1 MLLLSS
7 LASSEIIIWP
17 IPVSGVFFVAFLL
30 IESRWASEPVIPIQI
45 LRMRSVMLSCVSALG
60 LMMARWAVLFYTP
73 VYAMA
78 VRGWSPA
85 SAGLILI
92 PTNVGFGLGG
102 LLVGWL
108 HIRKVESYYM

>member
-1 MLLLSS
+1 MTC
-7 LASSEIIIWP
+7 LA
-17 IPVSGVFFVAFLL
+17 G
-30 IESRWASEPVIPIQI
+30 
-45 LRMRSVMLSCVSALG
+45 LG

-85 SAGLILI
+85 SAGLILV
-92 PTNVGFGLGG
+92 PTNAGFGTGG

-108 HIRKVESYYM
+108 HIRKSTSYYS

>member
-1 MLLLSS
+1 MGPI
-7 LASSEIIIWP
+7 LAS
-17 IPVSGVFFVAFLL
+17 VVFFALFLT
-30 IESRWASEPVIPIQI
+30 IESSWVAEPIIPINV
-45 LRMRSVMLSCVSALG
+45 LKARSVLTTCLAGLG

-73 VYAMA
+73 VYALA

-102 LLVGWL
+102 LVVGWL
-108 HIRKVESYYM
+108 HIRQTGSYYG

>member
-1 MLLLSS
+1 MVSVVFFAGF
-7 LASSEIIIWP
+7 LAIESQWTAEPI
-17 IPVSGVFFVAFLL
+17 IPVKVLKS
-30 IESRWASEPVIPIQI
+30 
-45 LRMRSVMLSCVSALG
+45 RSVLATCLAGLG
-60 LMMARWAVLFYTP
+60 LMSARWSVLFFTP
-73 VYAMA
+73 VYAMT

-108 HIRKVESYYM
+108 HIRQASSYYMLVLHAMREPALTML